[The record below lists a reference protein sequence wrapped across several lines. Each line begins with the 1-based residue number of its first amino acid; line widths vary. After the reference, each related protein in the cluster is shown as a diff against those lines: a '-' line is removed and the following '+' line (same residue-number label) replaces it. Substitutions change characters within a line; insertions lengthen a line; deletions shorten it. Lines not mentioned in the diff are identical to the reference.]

1 MGGGR
6 LNQLEKITAEYRKE
20 IEEGKL
26 DERDALRL
34 IEVTALYHIA
44 ACISE
49 YMDWREIFG
58 NSRD

>member
-1 MGGGR
+1 MGGR
-6 LNQLEKITAEYRKE
+6 LNQFEKVMAEYRKE
-20 IEEGKL
+20 IEKGKL

-34 IEVTALYHIA
+34 MEVTALCHIA
-44 ACISE
+44 ACIGE